1 MGHKGSCKLYTNH
14 RNQVQ
19 ATALTRER
27 STSFLAM
34 IYDSSTTGVW
44 KQQENSKAN
53 QCPESRKLLKLHQ
66 DKYIKDTNLQRKTG
80 GLSFTWHH
88 VRDRACTIKEKPVK
102 CWWRWVC
109 VLKGNTP
116 HVSS

>member
-34 IYDSSTTGVW
+34 IYDSSTTGV
-44 KQQENSKAN
+44 
-53 QCPESRKLLKLHQ
+53 
-66 DKYIKDTNLQRKTG
+66 
-80 GLSFTWHH
+80 
-88 VRDRACTIKEKPVK
+88 
-102 CWWRWVC
+102 
-109 VLKGNTP
+109 
-116 HVSS
+116 